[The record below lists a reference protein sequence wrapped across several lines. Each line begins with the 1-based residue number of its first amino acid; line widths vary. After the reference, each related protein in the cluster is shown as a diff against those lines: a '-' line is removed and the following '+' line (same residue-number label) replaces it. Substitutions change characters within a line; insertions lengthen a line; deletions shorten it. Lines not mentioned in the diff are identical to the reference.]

1 MTTRETNIAHTSRQ
15 YWWFQL
21 IFWAVYWVLNL
32 IFARAY
38 GYSSALID
46 GVFIVLSLLM
56 LAVTHGYRWLY
67 YRYGQRRAVGVICLQ
82 LLWLLPLSALLLQVL
97 FATLIYAGIKLYPAP
112 GRSLGTFS
120 IGGFVGYVMN
130 TTVILVLWSVI
141 ALLRAEWGKRRTAE
155 RDYWQN
161 EIRLREV
168 ELQILRS
175 QINSHFLFNA
185 LNNIRALILEDVQA
199 ARQALADLATLLR
212 GLMHSDSL
220 ATVPLRDEI
229 DLVKGYLALEALQ
242 FEQRLTFE
250 IVMEPR
256 LLDAQVPPLLL
267 QTLVENAIKH
277 GIARRNGGGHV
288 RISATSVSATQ
299 WHLRVENPPAQ
310 LPEDHKGSGIGLK
323 NASERLR
330 AAFGDNSSLEL
341 VLLSTVTATA
351 TLPI

>member
-1 MTTRETNIAHTSRQ
+1 MTTTENSPPTSHQ

-21 IFWAVYWVLNL
+21 VFWIAYWVLNL
-32 IFARAY
+32 IFAHAY
-38 GYSSALID
+38 GYSSALVD
-46 GVFIVLSLLM
+46 GVFFVLSLLM
-56 LAVTHGYRWLY
+56 FAVTHSYRWLY
-67 YRYGQRRAVGVICLQ
+67 RQYGQRITVGVICLQ
-82 LLWLLPLSALLLQVL
+82 LLWLLPLSALLLQAL
-97 FATLIYAGIKLYPAP
+97 FAALIYVGIELYPSP

-120 IGGFVGYVMN
+120 TGAFVGYVMN
-130 TTVILVLWSVI
+130 TTIILVLWSVI

-168 ELQILRS
+168 ELQVLRS

-185 LNNIRALILEDVQA
+185 LNNIRALMLEDVQA

-212 GLMHSDSL
+212 GLMHSDAL
-220 ATVPLRDEI
+220 ATVRLRDEI

-242 FEQRLTFE
+242 FERRLTFE
-250 IVMEPR
+250 IVVEPR
-256 LLDAQVPPLLL
+256 LLDAQLPPLLL

-288 RISATSVSATQ
+288 RISAKPASATQ
-299 WHLRVENPPAQ
+299 WHLQVENPPAQ
-310 LPEDHKGSGIGLK
+310 LPAGHKGSGIGLK

-330 AAFGDNSSLEL
+330 AVFGDNCSLDL
-341 VLLSTVTATA
+341 VCLSTVTATA
-351 TLPI
+351 TLPL